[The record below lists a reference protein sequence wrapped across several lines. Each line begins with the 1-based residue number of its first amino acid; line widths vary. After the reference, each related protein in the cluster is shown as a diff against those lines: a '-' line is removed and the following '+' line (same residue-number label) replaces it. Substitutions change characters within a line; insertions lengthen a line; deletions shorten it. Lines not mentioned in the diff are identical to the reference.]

1 MKENYV
7 VTNEG
12 DEIMN
17 SELKIKVESTSLIV
31 PNKIKNECRDS
42 RKAGGGLRRNSK
54 WEPDWLDKVTGS
66 FFSSLRRHLK
76 N

>member
-7 VTNEG
+7 VTNQG

-31 PNKIKNECRDS
+31 PNKTKNERRDS

-54 WEPDWLDKVTGS
+54 
-66 FFSSLRRHLK
+66 
-76 N
+76 

>member
-54 WEPDWLDKVTGS
+54 
-66 FFSSLRRHLK
+66 
-76 N
+76 